1 MPGRG
6 AEGVAVN
13 NFVRNIFSCTGAIVA
28 EPIISSLGDGYT
40 FTIFGLATLVLGLLS
55 VLMLKLFSK
64 RWRMSMDA
72 ALNPQGTS

>member
-28 EPIISSLGDGYT
+28 EPIISSLGHGYT
-40 FTIFGLATLVLGLLS
+40 FTIFGLSTLVLGLLS
-55 VLMLKLFSK
+55 VWMLKMFGT
-64 RWRMSMDA
+64 RWRKNMDA
-72 ALNPQGTS
+72 ELSQS